1 MCGSKNLYQSNK
13 IIYLFTVKI
22 LVLSKFE
29 NVFKVI
35 VLLHKKINEI
45 ENWKRFNLSLDNKL
59 NYLNSTNL
67 KIIN

>member
-45 ENWKRFNLSLDNKL
+45 ENWKRFNLSLDTKH
-59 NYLNSTNL
+59 NYLNSTKL

>member
-45 ENWKRFNLSLDNKL
+45 ENWKRFNLSLDTKL